1 MEFVHMASW
10 YNNKTIFVCKLMH
23 ASSSKNE
30 VLFIKIKIYN
40 NKIIVLK
47 SLELFGKKSIMCILM
62 NVGCL
67 DVLAKFYCLNF
78 RNDFLLS
85 FSFWKSCVIP
95 ISFNLELRFVL
106 IKYSCNIIQLHML
119 GHHLE
124 FSQRFQP
131 YIIHPAIF
139 VQ

>member
-1 MEFVHMASW
+1 MEIIHMASW

-47 SLELFGKKSIMCILM
+47 SLELFGKESIMCIWM

-85 FSFWKSCVIP
+85 FSFWKSRVIP
-95 ISFNLELRFVL
+95 ISLNLELRFVL
-106 IKYSCNIIQLHML
+106 IKYLCNIIQLHML
-119 GHHLE
+119 GHHHE
-124 FSQRFQP
+124 FSQRLQP